1 MHIGQLIKEK
11 RESLGWTKTELG
23 KKLGVTYQA
32 VSDMEKTKSVGVEI
46 LKKLNAPNIFGEG
59 YFPLRFE
66 KEVFDFEAFEKK
78 RLNLLRIL
86 K

>member
-11 RESLGWTKTELG
+11 RKTLGWSQTELG
-23 KKLGVTYQA
+23 VKLGITKQGVQKL
-32 VSDMEKTKSVGVEI
+32 EKTYSVGIEI
-46 LKKLNAPNIFGEG
+46 LKKLNSPNIFGEG

-66 KEVFDFEAFEKK
+66 KEVFDFEAFGKKK
-78 RLNLLRIL
+78 RLQ